1 MSGAPPR
8 PENALVVARLGVA
21 PNILWNSRRS
31 PFAFRPFAFAFCVG
45 FAGPSLKHLTRRV
58 PKTIGNYVAA
68 QHACDLVHTA
78 RGVEAADRRPRPS
91 ASDPFLDLKVRVG
104 IRGHLGEMRD
114 AEHLKRRSE
123 RPQAAPDDVGRA
135 AADAGIHLIEDQS
148 GGVGARRSR
157 RRLAESVA
165 RGRR

>member
-1 MSGAPPR
+1 MPGPPIDSR
-8 PENALVVARLGVA
+8 PSTCSSLVSFESLRVLLRLVCESA
-21 PNILWNSRRS
+21 S
-31 PFAFRPFAFAFCVG
+31 PFAFRPFAFAFCAG

-68 QHACDLVHTA
+68 QHPGDLVHTA

-123 RPQAAPDDVGRA
+123 RPQAAPDDIGRA
-135 AADAGIHLIEDQS
+135 AADPGIHFIEDQS
-148 GGVGARRSR
+148 RGGGARG
-157 RRLAESVA
+157 A
-165 RGRR
+165 